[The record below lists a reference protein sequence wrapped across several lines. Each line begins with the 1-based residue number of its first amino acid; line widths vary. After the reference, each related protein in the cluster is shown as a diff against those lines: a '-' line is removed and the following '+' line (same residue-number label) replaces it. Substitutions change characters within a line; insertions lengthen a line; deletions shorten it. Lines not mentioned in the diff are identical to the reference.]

1 MKQLYST
8 GTLKSNPLHTLNSLR
23 ASTLG
28 VGADELNAALNFA
41 HYALPPARTN
51 ETDRPAPVR
60 LALLNSTSGRVLTHI
75 TPNGGTYFAHTLL
88 NVPSTA
94 DAQLAIQTW
103 GSPLWQ
109 KHDPDTATDLPELP
123 YLPVADVLD
132 DAALREWLNDPS
144 RQELLEF
151 SLHALLGTTNQT
163 RIFLAAT
170 ADDVA
175 KVVYAVTRV
184 LPPGLLDDFTFS
196 TYESEPLT
204 CPARLVGH
212 DAGSAE
218 WDLPNHCYT
227 DHAVAFN
234 PATGRRS
241 VIDKDVPFAGF
252 AVKALASAEYGPL
265 DEVKSTWQRLGLKD
279 ARQFDLV
286 YRLTRGTGV
295 MTKQEAAEAL
305 QHPPLAAWISTRSD
319 ALNQF
324 LDWALEDREFATTS
338 FTRAVQSLR
347 QKQDFSAKLGQ
358 TVREAG
364 IKALKAN
371 DRNRTANALEV
382 ILPMVA
388 PTKAN
393 AVWGELCTQLTE
405 PDQLPWET
413 RWYLLPRFVRSKQ
426 QQGVVGVDPSLA
438 KWLNVPADK
447 LGELLTLDL
456 PKAYH
461 LAAAR
466 IALHRDGEPST
477 VLTRTLAQHQNLTLT
492 MLQPTDGAKDT
503 DRQLKL
509 FESLLTEAPS
519 QPWFEELLGKATD
532 YPAALLN
539 RFFEATLTAGK
550 IDADRVIRAQGP
562 RLLELFA
569 GQSGLDKVG
578 TQFLTNPPTD
588 LLRNPSLLNFLTK
601 LLDEPQVSEPLKQR
615 IGGVKAIRAYLDSP
629 TFTTEA
635 MKPTAEALAIEPP
648 VVPASTKAEVFSAVS
663 NELLKRANAANLQT
677 DLEAALVSFG
687 SVLATDSTDL
697 YENLLRDLRGRTDFG
712 KHTNLVA
719 TFLAVALGATQAP
732 ELAGKLDG
740 LEGHAFAVASEAAK
754 RGGNRLLN
762 EIARRSESWPKAA
775 RTQWGFLLAAVRPR
789 GFSGVL
795 RDVGLVA
802 GGALAASVL
811 WLVWMAVKG

>member
-28 VGADELNAALNFA
+28 VGVDELNAALNFA

-132 DAALREWLNDPS
+132 DAALREWLSDPS

-151 SLHALLGTTNQT
+151 SLNALLGTTNQT

-196 TYESEPLT
+196 TYESEPIA

-212 DAGSAE
+212 DTGSAE
-218 WDLPNHCYT
+218 WDLPNPCYT
-227 DHAVAFN
+227 DNAVAFN
-234 PATGRRS
+234 PASGRRS

-252 AVKALASAEYGPL
+252 AVKALASGEYGPL
-265 DEVKSTWQRLGLKD
+265 DEVKSTWQRLGLKEP
-279 ARQFDLV
+279 RQFDLV

-295 MTKQEAAEAL
+295 MTKPEAAEAL

-438 KWLNVPADK
+438 KWLNVSADK
-447 LGELLTLDL
+447 LGELLALDL

-477 VLTRTLAQHQNLTLT
+477 VLTRTLALHQNLTLT
-492 MLQPTDGAKDT
+492 LLQPTDGSKDT

-509 FESLLTEAPS
+509 FETLLAEAPN

-550 IDADRVIRAQGP
+550 IDADRVIRAQGL

-578 TQFLTNPPTD
+578 TQFLTNPPAD

-615 IGGVKAIRAYLDSP
+615 ISGVKAIRGYLDSP
-629 TFTTEA
+629 TFTTDA
-635 MKPTAEALAIEPP
+635 MKPTADALAIVPP
-648 VVPASTKAEVFSAVS
+648 VVPASTKAEVFGAVS
-663 NELLKRANAANLQT
+663 DELLKRANSANLQT

-687 SVLATDSTDL
+687 SALATDSTDL

-712 KHTNLVA
+712 KHTNLVP

-754 RGGNRLLN
+754 RGGNRLLS
-762 EIARRSESWPKAA
+762 EVDRRSESWPKSA

-802 GGALAASVL
+802 GGAIAASVL